1 MRKRLADYL
10 TGFRLIAAFLLIWMG
25 MKWGADVL
33 PVAVFLALLA
43 WSTDSIDGPLAR
55 SDPDAPKTWVGEHDV
70 LMDAC
75 LAVGIFLYLTLSD
88 LIAVNLTLIYL
99 TVAALLLL
107 ITRSRAILLLAMG
120 GMDGICLYA
129 LAQVDPR
136 LARVVVIWI
145 VLVAILD
152 RKRLLEVVRI
162 FLNSAGELLGVA
174 KPHNGDGKVN
184 GSDAM

>member
-1 MRKRLADYL
+1 M
-10 TGFRLIAAFLLIWMG
+10 
-25 MKWGADVL
+25 
-33 PVAVFLALLA
+33 
-43 WSTDSIDGPLAR
+43 
-55 SDPDAPKTWVGEHDV
+55 
-70 LMDAC
+70 
-75 LAVGIFLYLTLSD
+75 
-88 LIAVNLTLIYL
+88 IYL

-162 FLNSAGELLGVA
+162 FLNSAGELLGIA